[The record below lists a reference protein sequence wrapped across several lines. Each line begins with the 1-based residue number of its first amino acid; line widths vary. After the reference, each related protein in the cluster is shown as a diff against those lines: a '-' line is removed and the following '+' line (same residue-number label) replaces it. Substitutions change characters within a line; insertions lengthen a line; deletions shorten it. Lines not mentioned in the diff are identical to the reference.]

1 MFESMGRVDDFGTN
15 ANECKDL
22 ILLAVRY
29 AVRSIWHSH
38 THIMAPRH
46 RKTL

>member
-29 AVRSIWHSH
+29 AVRYD
-38 THIMAPRH
+38 MAFANGHDR
-46 RKTL
+46 T

>member
-1 MFESMGRVDDFGTN
+1 MFESKGRVDDFGTN

-29 AVRSIWHSH
+29 AVRYD
-38 THIMAPRH
+38 MAFAYAH
-46 RKTL
+46 NGT